1 MIPALALIISAY
13 IIFRMLEV
21 FAFPTTHYSTTSVR
35 VVMCILAAIVILI
48 VGFNVVDI
56 FFSAGV
62 QRGIIPP
69 SQ

>member
-13 IIFRMLEV
+13 IVFRMLEV
-21 FAFPTTHYSTTSVR
+21 FAFPATRYSNTGVR
-35 VVMCILAAIVILI
+35 VVMCILAAIVILV

-62 QRGIIPP
+62 QPGINLPT
-69 SQ
+69 Q